1 MFLSQKKSEKE
12 YSMQNK
18 NLVFTPS
25 ISFQEL
31 SQVSDDLF
39 TKPLRFDLGIHPHE
53 SDHISHIFCKS
64 EPSMWCLTKAYKGRT
79 LHWRQSNR
87 FRSPHVFFPQNSRKV
102 CFKDIEL
109 LNIFLRGGTLKR
121 NTTNN
126 RSKKRNFRWN
136 LSDSK
141 RNCVCA
147 RSQCKFCAGV
157 LMGQVFSNNR
167 KAHTASESIR

>member
-64 EPSMWCLTKAYKGRT
+64 EPSMWCLTKAYIRGELFTGDNLIGFDRLMFSSPKTAGKFVLRT
-79 LHWRQSNR
+79 LS
-87 FRSPHVFFPQNSRKV
+87 S
-102 CFKDIEL
+102 
-109 LNIFLRGGTLKR
+109 
-121 NTTNN
+121 
-126 RSKKRNFRWN
+126 
-136 LSDSK
+136 
-141 RNCVCA
+141 
-147 RSQCKFCAGV
+147 
-157 LMGQVFSNNR
+157 
-167 KAHTASESIR
+167 